1 MDLKLFFD
9 PVEESILDS
18 ALSPSAFQNV
28 IYLHTVKKINLRGI
42 RVALIGLSEGRGHLI
57 DHDIAQ
63 VPNRIRK
70 CLYQLTM
77 RLEHDGILDLGD
89 LRDGPSFEE
98 TNLRLKEVCE
108 YLLSQE
114 ILPVIFG
121 GLQNFTV
128 GQYLSYESTGKL
140 ITLLNIDAKLDLEES
155 ENPIDSYLGNIFKYN
170 PNYLFNYIHLGYQS
184 YLLKESKLNMIETLG
199 FDAYRLGEFRDNIK
213 EVEPIIREADLISF
227 DLSAIQSTYC
237 PDTTNPNVFGY
248 SGEEAC
254 QLCWY
259 AGLNSKL
266 CSIGFYNITAKL
278 DEDIKTAQVVAT
290 MIWYFIDGVFNRIG
304 DQYFKSSDYLIYE
317 VSLNG
322 DVNNIRFFKSK
333 LSEKWWME
341 IEETYQ
347 KSVFLRNKMIPC
359 SYNDYKT
366 ALSGELP
373 ERWIKARSK

>member
-18 ALSPSAFQNV
+18 ALSPSAFQNI

-199 FDAYRLGEFRDNIK
+199 FDAYRLGEFRDDIK

>member
-18 ALSPSAFQNV
+18 ALSPSAFQN
-28 IYLHTVKKINLRGI
+28 IINLHTVKKINLRGI
-42 RVALIGLSEGRGHLI
+42 RIALIGLSEGRGHLI

-77 RLEHDGILDLGD
+77 SLDHDGILDLGD

-108 YLLSQE
+108 YLLTQE

-140 ITLLNIDAKLDLEES
+140 ITLLNIDSKLDLEES
-155 ENPIDSYLGNIFKYN
+155 ENPIDSYLGNIFKHN

-199 FDAYRLGEFRDNIK
+199 FDAYRLS
-213 EVEPIIREADLISF
+213 LIH
-227 DLSAIQSTYC
+227 I
-237 PDTTNPNVFGY
+237 
-248 SGEEAC
+248 
-254 QLCWY
+254 
-259 AGLNSKL
+259 
-266 CSIGFYNITAKL
+266 
-278 DEDIKTAQVVAT
+278 
-290 MIWYFIDGVFNRIG
+290 
-304 DQYFKSSDYLIYE
+304 
-317 VSLNG
+317 
-322 DVNNIRFFKSK
+322 
-333 LSEKWWME
+333 
-341 IEETYQ
+341 
-347 KSVFLRNKMIPC
+347 
-359 SYNDYKT
+359 
-366 ALSGELP
+366 
-373 ERWIKARSK
+373 

>member
-9 PVEESILDS
+9 PIEESILDS
-18 ALSPSAFQNV
+18 ALSPSAFQN
-28 IYLHTVKKINLRGI
+28 IAYLHTVKKINLKGI
-42 RVALIGLSEGRGHLI
+42 RVALIGLRDGRSHMI
-57 DHDIAQ
+57 DYDIAL

-70 CLYQLTM
+70 CLYPLTM
-77 RLEHDGILDLGD
+77 GLDHDGILDLGD
-89 LRDGPSFEE
+89 LREGPSFEE

-114 ILPVIFG
+114 IIPVIFG

-140 ITLLNIDAKLDLEES
+140 ITLLNIDSKLDLEES
-155 ENPIDSYLGNIFKYN
+155 ENPINSYLGNIFKHN

-184 YLLKESKLNMIETLG
+184 FLLNESKLNILETLG
-199 FDAYRLGEFRDNIK
+199 FDAYRLGEFKDNIK
-213 EVEPIIREADLISF
+213 EIEPIIREADLISF
-227 DLSAIQSTYC
+227 DLSAIQSIYC
-237 PDTTNPNVFGY
+237 PDTNNPNVFGY

-266 CSIGFYNITAKL
+266 SSIGFYNITTKL
-278 DEDIKTAQVVAT
+278 YEDIKTFQVVAT
-290 MIWYFIDGVFNRIG
+290 MVWYFIDGVFNRNG

-317 VSLNG
+317 VSLNEG
-322 DVNNIRFFKSK
+322 VNNIRFYKSK

-341 IEETYQ
+341 IEEANQ
-347 KSVFLRNKMIPC
+347 QSVFLRNKMIPC
-359 SYNDYKT
+359 SYDDYKT
-366 ALSGELP
+366 ALNGELP
-373 ERWIKARSK
+373 ERWIKASSK